1 MNIEN
6 ITETQIEQLACTW
19 ALKVNRPITP
29 YKSFL
34 RNTKKGKREVDL
46 LPYFIVKHLVEM
58 GYTV

>member
-6 ITETQIEQLACTW
+6 ITETQIEQLASTW

-34 RNTKKGKREVDL
+34 RDTKKGRREADL

-58 GYTV
+58 GYVV